1 MPHPDPYHILV
12 PSETLERASNYLD
25 LLYWEELM
33 PGDALSDALSGV
45 YIEDLTPYEL
55 IGKLFDT
62 KRPQI
67 YAESAVAGDGSDWS
81 PTELGLLGDV
91 SVAVPVTIFDDGRHH
106 APTPHD
112 PPFQG
117 TLIYTP
123 GALLANG
130 RGIEPADWSEVADTR
145 RRLWSEGLY
154 HLYSRRLEPVLR
166 YINDSAARPRSALV
180 TIPGLGCGQFAGPF
194 RGELGVHLQ
203 SALERILLEFGY
215 TLPNIRAVYFDPYDE
230 CTDARREIHGI
241 SFMVR
246 PLRSPGN
253 AHKPQ
258 LCRPETYQD
267 PGDDFSDC
275 SLYSIVAWDPV
286 SWPGNDFFV
295 GSRATDDGVKAA
307 ATDSMRAITG
317 VEGRYDRDAAKYLPP
332 APFRTWGEVVEDGR
346 RRRGL
351 RLWRD

>member
-1 MPHPDPYHILV
+1 MTAQLIYNSACPALDPADSV
-12 PSETLERASNYLD
+12 
-25 LLYWEELM
+25 
-33 PGDALSDALSGV
+33 GDATRRMLADRVDRIGNTLKALGV
-45 YIEDLTPYEL
+45 TPGQRVL
-55 IGKLFDT
+55 FSVMDGVDFPALFLGIMKIG
-62 KRPQI
+62 
-67 YAESAVAGDGSDWS
+67 AVALPINTYLKPSDY
-81 PTELGLLGDV
+81 E
-91 SVAVPVTIFDDGRHH
+91 
-106 APTPHD
+106 
-112 PPFQG
+112 
-117 TLIYTP
+117 Y
-123 GALLANG
+123 
-130 RGIEPADWSEVADTR
+130 
-145 RRLWSEGLY
+145 
-154 HLYSRRLEPVLR
+154 